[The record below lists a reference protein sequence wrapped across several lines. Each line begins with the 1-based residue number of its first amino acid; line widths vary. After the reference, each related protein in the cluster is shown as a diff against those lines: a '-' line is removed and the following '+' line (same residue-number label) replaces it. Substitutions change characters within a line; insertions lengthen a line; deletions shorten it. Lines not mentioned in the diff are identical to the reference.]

1 MEKKLDIYRRY
12 KDEMGISL
20 NKKERDQVLK
30 NYDST
35 AVEILMGKKMFTKR
49 QVEAAVRVQSWWRKT
64 KMRSWFS
71 IIRRIR
77 NAAALHI
84 QRAWKNYMMIRVWPE
99 MLKEMQDNAAMLL

>member
-1 MEKKLDIYRRY
+1 MTNFRDIENPFGDYSLTLQTIKKEKHEAWKQRKAEKQLQIRNQIADMEKKLDIYRRY

-49 QVEAAVRVQSWWRKT
+49 QVEAAVR
-64 KMRSWFS
+64 
-71 IIRRIR
+71 I
-77 NAAALHI
+77 
-84 QRAWKNYMMIRVWPE
+84 
-99 MLKEMQDNAAMLL
+99 